1 MLIQITID
9 TLILF
14 DKEGRLYYHLSR
26 IINLIRLFP
35 PPKKYLHSRAH
46 LTIFQPCTS
55 FLCLRQHF
63 SLCVCFTPLLL
74 HTVWCLYRHSKK
86 YINNAGYCEI
96 VSITFKG
103 NPMNRQW
110 VFESFRPELAIEL
123 ILGCWVLSIDWVFLI
138 HSKWHPV
145 MKMKNC
151 LHLPLLP
158 AL

>member
-14 DKEGRLYYHLSR
+14 DEEGRLYYHLSR

-35 PPKKYLHSRAH
+35 RPKYLHSRAH

-63 SLCVCFTPLLL
+63 SLCVCVLRLCCFIRSGVYTDIQQKNILLML
-74 HTVWCLYRHSKK
+74 V
-86 YINNAGYCEI
+86 I
-96 VSITFKG
+96 VKLFPITFKG
-103 NPMNRQW
+103 NPKNRQW

-123 ILGCWVLSIDWVFLI
+123 ILGCWVLSID
-138 HSKWHPV
+138 
-145 MKMKNC
+145 
-151 LHLPLLP
+151 
-158 AL
+158 